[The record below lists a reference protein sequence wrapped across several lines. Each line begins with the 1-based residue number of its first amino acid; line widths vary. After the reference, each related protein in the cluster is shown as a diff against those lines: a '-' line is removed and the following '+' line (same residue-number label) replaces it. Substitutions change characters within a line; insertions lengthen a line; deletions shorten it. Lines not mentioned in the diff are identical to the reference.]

1 MTLGWD
7 ENDEERGE
15 DDSGSRKQEAGKVDS
30 GGNVE
35 GLRKLRGSLERISLE
50 QRQGQTIIIPKE
62 SIHAS

>member
-1 MTLGWD
+1 MRTMK
-7 ENDEERGE
+7 RGMRMVQE
-15 DDSGSRKQEAGKVDS
+15 DKQEAGKVDS

-35 GLRKLRGSLERISLE
+35 GLRKLRGSQERISLE